1 MDDILRR
8 LGKRIREIRIRRGFG
23 SQENFADYC
32 KMHRTFLGHLE
43 TGRKDFRLTTII
55 RVADG
60 LGITLG
66 ELFAGL
72 ETEEP
77 LKLKPGNRRGR
88 PDLSRLRKELAV
100 LERSLGRIK
109 DLAGDPPSARVK
121 IAKAAPTAKTR
132 RTSKERT

>member
-1 MDDILRR
+1 
-8 LGKRIREIRIRRGFG
+8 
-23 SQENFADYC
+23 
-32 KMHRTFLGHLE
+32 MHRTFLGHLE

-55 RVADG
+55 RVADA

-77 LKLKPGNRRGR
+77 FKSKRGNRLGR

-100 LERSLGRIK
+100 LERSLGRVK
-109 DLAGDPPSARVK
+109 DLACDPPSARVK
-121 IAKAAPTAKTR
+121 TAKAAPTTKTR
-132 RTSKERT
+132 RTSKKRA